1 MSNAISLDFHQKQ
14 QPSLVIVAVLLLL
27 TVIVFGLLA
36 WSYQNDQDEIEGY
49 QEKLS
54 RLEKLSQVKKAT
66 VKSDKQDEKIVKNA
80 KRIYDELTIPWSGL
94 FDRFESVSLKDK
106 ISLISL
112 TPVPNTQSVKI
123 IGEAKNINDAID
135 YLGELC
141 GKSDFRHC
149 HLDSYQNTEKEA
161 LALTEFSAIVQW

>member
-1 MSNAISLDFHQKQ
+1 
-14 QPSLVIVAVLLLL
+14 
-27 TVIVFGLLA
+27 
-36 WSYQNDQDEIEGY
+36 IEGY
-49 QEKLS
+49 QEKLN

-135 YLGELC
+135 
-141 GKSDFRHC
+141 
-149 HLDSYQNTEKEA
+149 
-161 LALTEFSAIVQW
+161 